1 MFALVGNGPVI
12 FCRQWL
18 AQEAQER
25 ARTALL
31 EGTKAGAA
39 GSISKASGVGVKDRQ
54 GLSQRTA
61 VFRPVRTVV
70 WKGRSREAP
79 PYLDFRSEQDAPA
92 SLSSSAT
99 VCQPSI
105 AFTQDPIVG

>member
-1 MFALVGNGPVI
+1 MFALVRNGLVI

-54 GLSQRTA
+54 A
-61 VFRPVRTVV
+61 
-70 WKGRSREAP
+70 
-79 PYLDFRSEQDAPA
+79 
-92 SLSSSAT
+92 
-99 VCQPSI
+99 
-105 AFTQDPIVG
+105 